1 MAGEFGVVKF
11 RVEGDFLADPFGEVE
26 GLVFALEFD
35 FGNAEAFVVAVENV
49 DLPFHAG
56 VVNDV
61 AGLVD
66 EGSGAEGEEAGGVVG
81 RDEILEFEARNAL
94 SSAFDRKC
102 GIVPGEA
109 DADAFAGVGK
119 EVALAEAAGLAHNL
133 GVPGVADEEEF
144 AFDFQGAVGSSVHMD
159 ILKKLREEVTLAK
172 FRQSGT

>member
-35 FGNAEAFVVAVENV
+35 FGNAEAIVVAVENV

-66 EGSGAEGEEAGGVVG
+66 EGSGAEGEEAGRVVG
-81 RDEILEFEARNAL
+81 RDGVLEFEASDAL
-94 SSAFDRKC
+94 ACAFDRER
-102 GIVPGEA
+102 GVVAGEA
-109 DADAFAGVGK
+109 DADAFVGVGK
-119 EVALAEAAGLAHNL
+119 EVALAEVAGLAHNF

-144 AFDFQGAVGSSVHMD
+144 AFDFQGAVGSSVHTV
-159 ILKKLREEVTLAK
+159 ILKRLREEVTLANL
-172 FRQSGT
+172 RQSGS